1 MGDVDEMSE
10 MFAKTLAIDGNS
22 RHGMSS
28 SPSSVPSADVRDDDF
43 VHIINENDTS
53 ENNDE
58 R

>member
-1 MGDVDEMSE
+1 MDGVDEMS
-10 MFAKTLAIDGNS
+10 AKTLALDGNS

-43 VHIINENDTS
+43 VHVINENETS